1 MCSQVGTRGLLLRAQ
16 ATLPARLPRAG
27 TVGRSHTWNGVDCHW
42 GRTPAVGSSLLT
54 LTSQTRVSLET
65 GWAGCQA
72 LRRVRT
78 VSPACPWSAQ
88 VHRGIKGMVMDKFGK
103 PVKNARIL
111 VKGIRHDITTGE
123 HFLGAPA
130 GSECGPLLHPSTA
143 GLGGGRGWGP
153 WGSVSTSSYVS
164 CSTEPSR

>member
-1 MCSQVGTRGLLLRAQ
+1 M
-16 ATLPARLPRAG
+16 
-27 TVGRSHTWNGVDCHW
+27 
-42 GRTPAVGSSLLT
+42 GSPLLT

-65 GWAGCQA
+65 GWAGCRA

-130 GSECGPLLHPSTA
+130 GL
-143 GLGGGRGWGP
+143 
-153 WGSVSTSSYVS
+153 
-164 CSTEPSR
+164 